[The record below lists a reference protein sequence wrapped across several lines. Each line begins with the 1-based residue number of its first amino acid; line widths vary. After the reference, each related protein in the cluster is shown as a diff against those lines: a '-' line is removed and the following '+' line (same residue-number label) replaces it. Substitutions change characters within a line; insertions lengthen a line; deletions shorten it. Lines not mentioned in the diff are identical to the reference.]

1 MSKVS
6 RKNTILNTHI
16 RKLKYSRHYYD
27 NISFQIDKKSLIWL
41 LESVDIMRF

>member
-16 RKLKYSRHYYD
+16 RKLKYRHHYYD
-27 NISFQIDKKSLIWL
+27 TISFQIDKKSLTWF
-41 LESVDIMRF
+41 LESVDITQF